1 MFDRLARSKLRG
13 VNGNVSPSRAS
24 QRSKDSARPGRTGPD
39 GASRAPDVVVF
50 GQIARDL
57 VLVVGTMPGASQS
70 ADVYQR
76 RELLGGKGANQAVAL
91 AQLGMRPALAGV
103 VGEDQI
109 AQRLLTQAHQDQ
121 VDVSAVI
128 RRPGVRTAL
137 IVDIVDSAGHWRY
150 LEDIPA
156 EMLLTEGDVRTCRHL
171 LLPGRWV
178 SVQLQQPPA
187 AALAVAVSAHH
198 AGCKVVLDGAPAGRH
213 QAALLAAADVLCA
226 GTRETELLAGY
237 AVTTAA
243 EAEKLASDLLGEGPS
258 LVALAIGGIGNLIA
272 WPEDCIL
279 LPLTETQVVDTTG
292 AGDAFT
298 AALIMA
304 LAQGGS
310 PHRAGRLAV
319 AAAGATVGHPGGRP
333 ALTPKAVQDQL
344 TLLAESGVNHWR

>member
-1 MFDRLARSKLRG
+1 MHVDAQLNQLPATSSMRIGEVSGIRGLKLSVGTGSDNSSVLTSKG
-13 VNGNVSPSRAS
+13 HDVSLEKHTLLLLVPAQGTYPRAETS
-24 QRSKDSARPGRTGPD
+24 SDAARPAPAD
-39 GASRAPDVVVF
+39 ASGVA
-50 GQIARDL
+50 
-57 VLVVGTMPGASQS
+57 GTSS
-70 ADVYQR
+70 
-76 RELLGGKGANQAVAL
+76 L
-91 AQLGMRPALAGV
+91 
-103 VGEDQI
+103 
-109 AQRLLTQAHQDQ
+109 
-121 VDVSAVI
+121 
-128 RRPGVRTAL
+128 RPGPAP
-137 IVDIVDSAGHWRY
+137 GHWRY

-178 SVQLQQPPA
+178 SVRLLRRPPA

-198 AGCKVVLDGAPAGRH
+198 AGCKVVLDGAPTGKH
-213 QAALLAAADVLCA
+213 QAALLAAADVLRA
-226 GTRETELLAGY
+226 DTRETELLAGS
-237 AVTTAA
+237 AVRTAA
-243 EAEKLASDLLGEGPS
+243 EAEKLASDLLSQGPS

-310 PHRAGRLAV
+310 PQRAGRLAV

-333 ALTPKAVQDQL
+333 ALTPKAVQDRFAPV
-344 TLLAESGVNHWR
+344 AESSR

>member
-1 MFDRLARSKLRG
+1 MFDRLLPSKLRG
-13 VNGNVSPSRAS
+13 VNGNLN
-24 QRSKDSARPGRTGPD
+24 RPNGVRRGPD
-39 GASRAPDVVVF
+39 VIVF

-57 VLVVGTMPGASQS
+57 VLVVDTVPGARQT

-109 AQRLLTQAHQDQ
+109 GQRLLTQATDDQ
-121 VDVSAVI
+121 VDISAVI

-137 IVDIVDSAGHWRY
+137 IVDIVDSGGQWRY
-150 LEDIPA
+150 LADIPA
-156 EMLLTEGDVRTCRHL
+156 EMLLTEDDVRACRHL

-187 AALAVAVSAHH
+187 GALAAAACAHQ
-198 AGCKVVLDGAPAGRH
+198 AGCKVVLEGALPEEHRAG
-213 QAALLAAADVLCA
+213 LLAVADVFRA
-226 GTRETELLAGY
+226 DARETDLLAGF
-237 AVTTAA
+237 AVSTAA
-243 EAEKLASDLLGEGPS
+243 EAEKIASDLLSQGPS
-258 LVALAIGGIGNLIA
+258 LVALAIAGIGNLIA
-272 WPEDCIL
+272 WPDDRVL
-279 LPLTETQVVDTTG
+279 LPLTDIQVVDTTG

-298 AALIMA
+298 AGLIMA
-304 LAQGGS
+304 LAQGGD
-310 PHRAGRLAV
+310 PQRAARMAV

-344 TLLAESGVNHWR
+344 TLLAEGTRP

>member
-1 MFDRLARSKLRG
+1 MFDRAARSKLRG
-13 VNGNVSPSRAS
+13 VNGRPSNRRDSPARNGTSRV
-24 QRSKDSARPGRTGPD
+24 
-39 GASRAPDVVVF
+39 PDVIVF

-57 VLVVGTMPGASQS
+57 VLVVDSVPGASQS

-91 AQLGMRPALAGV
+91 AQLGMCPALAGV

-109 AQRLLTQAHQDQ
+109 GQRLLTQAQEDRI
-121 VDVSAVI
+121 DTSAVI

-137 IVDIVDSAGHWRY
+137 IVDIVDGTGQWRY

-156 EMLLTEGDVRTCRHL
+156 EMLLTEDDVRSCRHL
-171 LLPGRWV
+171 LLPGRWA

-187 AALAVAVSAHH
+187 TALAAAVSAHQ
-198 AGCKVVLDGAPAGRH
+198 AGCKVVLDGAPEEAHRVG
-213 QAALLAAADVLCA
+213 LLAVADVLRA
-226 GTRETELLAGY
+226 DTRETELLAGS

-243 EAEKLASDLLGEGPS
+243 EAEKVAHDLLRQGPS
-258 LVALAIGGIGNLIA
+258 LVALAIDGVGNLIA
-272 WPEDCIL
+272 WPGDHIL
-279 LPLTETQVVDTTG
+279 LPLTGTQVVDTTG

-298 AALIMA
+298 AGLIMA
-304 LAQGGS
+304 LAQDGS
-310 PHRAGRLAV
+310 PQRAARLAA

-344 TLLAESGVNHWR
+344 TLLAASNA

>member
-1 MFDRLARSKLRG
+1 MFDRAVRSKLRG
-13 VNGNVSPSRAS
+13 VNGNGRAS
-24 QRSKDSARPGRTGPD
+24 QSDISQLHEDPASPGPNGPSGAR
-39 GASRAPDVVVF
+39 RAPDVVVF

-57 VLVVGTMPGASQS
+57 VLVVDSMPGARQA

-109 AQRLLTQAHQDQ
+109 AQRLLSQAQHDQ
-121 VDVSAVI
+121 VDTSAVV

-137 IVDIVDSAGHWRY
+137 IVDIVDSSGQWRY

-156 EMLLTEGDVRTCRHL
+156 EMLLTVSDVRACRHL

-187 AALAVAVSAHH
+187 AALAAAVSAHQ
-198 AGCKVVLDGAPAGRH
+198 AGCKVVLDGAPPEEHR
-213 QAALLAAADVLCA
+213 AALLAAADVLRA
-226 GTRETELLAGY
+226 DARETELLVGS

-243 EAEKLASDLLGEGPS
+243 EAEKVASDLLSQGPS
-258 LVALAIGGIGNLIA
+258 LVALAVDGIGNLIA
-272 WPEDCIL
+272 WPEDSVL
-279 LPLTETQVVDTTG
+279 LPLSDIQVVDTTG

-298 AALIMA
+298 AGLVMA
-304 LAQGGS
+304 LAQGGG
-310 PHRAGRLAV
+310 PQRAARMAV
-319 AAAGATVGHPGGRP
+319 AAAGATVGHAGGRP
-333 ALTPKAVQDQL
+333 SLTPKAVQDQL
-344 TLLAESGVNHWR
+344 TLLAESMA